1 MNRKIIGLVLAL
13 SLTLLSGCGGKG
25 QEEVKQENDTATVST
40 VADIPEETKEEAQEE
55 PQEEIELAEV
65 TELGEF
71 GWRLPEGFIAY
82 EDEPGIFVCD
92 KYPKRIGCISYL
104 IAGFDGNREEINE
117 VIIKERLEKEILDN
131 YAQTVEVTVNEFK
144 EYDIDGCDTVRTE
157 VSFKLL
163 GAEYEQ
169 LQLLVYNETGAENYI
184 INYIQEKGESYMDA
198 FRRSADSI
206 SFQNE

>member
-1 MNRKIIGLVLAL
+1 MNRKIVGLVLAL

-25 QEEVKQENDTATVST
+25 QEEVKQENDTATVET
-40 VADIPEETKEEAQEE
+40 VADIPEETKEEAQEV
-55 PQEEIELAEV
+55 IELAEV

-71 GWRLPEGFIAY
+71 GWRLPEGFISY
-82 EDEPGIFVCD
+82 EDEPGMFVCD

-104 IAGFDGNREEINE
+104 IADFDGNREELSEDI
-117 VIIKERLEKEILDN
+117 VKERLEKEILDN

-144 EYDIDGCDTVRTE
+144 EYDIDGCDAVKTE
-157 VSFKLL
+157 VSFELL

-169 LQLLVYNETGAENYI
+169 LQLLVFNETGAENYI